1 MSTYRQVKGYSVKS
15 VTSDPA
21 NTKEGQ
27 IWYNN
32 TVKAIKISPL
42 IGAWSSGGALGT
54 KHNGAMEAGTQTAA
68 LVAGGNDGDSSPP
81 HVYSTIDAEEYNGT
95 SWAEQNNMSTGR
107 FNGCGAGSQTAGLAF
122 GGDKYPGYAVETEEY
137 DGTSWTNGGNANL
150 AKAAGGG
157 GGTQTAAVYCGGYY
171 APAGS
176 TAQTSTEHYD
186 GSSWTTAN
194 AMNTGRKERPGLFG
208 LQTAAVVMGGTGAT
222 GSSAVVES
230 YDGTNWTTVNS
241 MTEEHTGMGACG
253 SQSDGIGFGGGSPS
267 QSVERYD
274 GTSFTSIAALAT
286 GRNYCNGL
294 GSPSTV
300 AAGLVSAGDP
310 TRQATEEF
318 SEAVTTR
325 TVDVS

>member
-1 MSTYRQVKGYSVKS
+1 MTTYRQVKGYSIKS
-15 VTSDPA
+15 VSTDPS

-32 TVKAIKISPL
+32 TLKQIKVSPL
-42 IGAWSSGGALGT
+42 LGAWSSGGALGT

-68 LVAGGNDGDSSPP
+68 LVAGGNDGDSNPP
-81 HVYSTIDAEEYNGT
+81 HVYSTPNTEEYNGS

-107 FNGCGAGSQTAGLAF
+107 FNGCGSGSQTAALAF
-122 GGDKYPGYAVETEEY
+122 GGNKYPGYAVETEEY
-137 DGTSWTNGGNANL
+137 DGTSWTNGGNLNIG
-150 AKAAGGG
+150 KSAAGG
-157 GGTQTAAVYCGGYY
+157 GGTQTAAVFCGGYY

-186 GSSWTTAN
+186 GSSWTTVN
-194 AMNTGRKERPGLFG
+194 NMNNGRKERPGLFG
-208 LQTAAVVMGGTGAT
+208 LQTAAVVMGGTGT
-222 GSSAVVES
+222 GTSTVAES
-230 YDGTNWTTVNS
+230 YDGTNWASANS

-253 SQSDGIGFGGGSPS
+253 SQSDGMGFGGGTPN

-274 GTSFTSIAALAT
+274 GTSFSSIAALAT
-286 GRNYCNGL
+286 GRAYCNGL

-300 AAGLVSAGDP
+300 AAGLASAGDP

-318 SEAVTTR
+318 TEAVTTR
-325 TVDVS
+325 SVDVS